1 MENLLPE
8 HVITLVTIIVAGA
21 AIVLGTAIN
30 LRGGKA
36 TWVALEGMA
45 RQPDAAPQ
53 LRTTMII
60 ALALLETASIY
71 VLLIVLILLCQPAPH
86 AFLWGKP
93 CSQSVGA
100 PYSGKS
106 SFFW

>member
-21 AIVLGTAIN
+21 AIVLGTAIPTYVE
-30 LRGGKA
+30 GKA
-36 TWVALEGMA
+36 TWVALEGLA

-71 VLLIVLILLCQPAPH
+71 VLLIVLILLFANP
-86 AFLWGKP
+86 LLTR
-93 CSQSVGA
+93 
-100 PYSGKS
+100 
-106 SFFW
+106 FFGG